1 MSRVIEGNS
10 NTNESNRP
18 QCFDSIYSFTSCA
31 SAKMRIYP
39 PAPTKI
45 RNLAREYALR
55 RCVCTAF
62 ANRMQ
67 PQNGEPWRQ
76 PEKEDERRTTNRS
89 TKQRSRQITWLISI
103 VVDVLWLPVASLDK
117 GFSVKFTSIYSH
129 IHRSGTWLPHTPRN
143 NPLAIMSVNRQIFD
157 EARPDVLWFQYVR
170 ISIVLKMPCCCGRCG
185 ARIKKW
191 IWRENQVM
199 ASDWYVI
206 CFSS

>member
-1 MSRVIEGNS
+1 MQRCEFIHLHRQRSEILPGSTHWE
-10 NTNESNRP
+10 
-18 QCFDSIYSFTSCA
+18 DA
-31 SAKMRIYP
+31 
-39 PAPTKI
+39 
-45 RNLAREYALR
+45 YALLLQT
-55 RCVCTAF
+55 VCNHRM
-62 ANRMQ
+62 AN
-67 PQNGEPWRQ
+67 PEGSL
-76 PEKEDERRTTNRS
+76 EKEDERRTTNRS

-129 IHRSGTWLPHTPRN
+129 IHRSGAWLPHTPRN

-185 ARIKKW
+185 ARMKKW

-206 CFSS
+206 CSSS